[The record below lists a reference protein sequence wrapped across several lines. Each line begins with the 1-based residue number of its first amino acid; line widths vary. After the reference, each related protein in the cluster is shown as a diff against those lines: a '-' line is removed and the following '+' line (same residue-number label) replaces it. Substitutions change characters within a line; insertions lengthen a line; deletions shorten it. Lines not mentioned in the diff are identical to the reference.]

1 VNGIKLGYIIGQVMP
16 GICDNADVNIKVKK
30 NVETAPPIYPSHVF
44 LGESAINCLFPKKYP
59 KIYANISLTI
69 INIAGTI

>member
-1 VNGIKLGYIIGQVMP
+1 MP

-44 LGESAINCLFPKKYP
+44 LGESAINCLFQRNTQKYMQ
-59 KIYANISLTI
+59 IYH
-69 INIAGTI
+69 